1 MQPGHLIHHEPVET
15 SITGAR
21 AWRVRYLSRDIAE
34 RDQETTGLVIAP
46 EAAGTD
52 RPVVTWC
59 HGTTGLGDAACPSA
73 QPDPARE
80 LTGYFT
86 PQSTQ
91 QIDYGVPGLQAMIDA
106 GWVVCATDYQGLGS
120 PGVHQYMASRTNARD
135 AVFIARAA
143 RHLDAGAGVR
153 LAAIGWSQGGGAAAA
168 LCELDVADFGD
179 LDLVGSV
186 LYSPGVASVALA
198 MPSGESAAL
207 SDPSVAPSAHLVMM
221 IAGVA
226 AATDGLDLG
235 DLLTPLGVEHIET
248 AWNHQPVHHLDD
260 TIKRLFHL
268 RGAIIRADP
277 QNFDAWKQAIVASSA
292 GRTAPLC
299 PILMC
304 VDGFNGGAVVPVAW
318 QDAYAQIVAG
328 LGASIERLEFP
339 HDDHFSLPGAAAP
352 QAQAWL
358 ATRLHS

>member
-1 MQPGHLIHHEPVET
+1 M
-15 SITGAR
+15 
-21 AWRVRYLSRDIAE
+21 
-34 RDQETTGLVIAP
+34 
-46 EAAGTD
+46 
-52 RPVVTWC
+52 
-59 HGTTGLGDAACPSA
+59 
-73 QPDPARE
+73 
-80 LTGYFT
+80 
-86 PQSTQ
+86 
-91 QIDYGVPGLQAMIDA
+91 
-106 GWVVCATDYQGLGS
+106 
-120 PGVHQYMASRTNARD
+120 
-135 AVFIARAA
+135 
-143 RHLDAGAGVR
+143 
-153 LAAIGWSQGGGAAAA
+153 
-168 LCELDVADFGD
+168 
-179 LDLVGSV
+179 

-304 VDGFNGGAVVPVAW
+304 VDSFNGGAVVPVAW